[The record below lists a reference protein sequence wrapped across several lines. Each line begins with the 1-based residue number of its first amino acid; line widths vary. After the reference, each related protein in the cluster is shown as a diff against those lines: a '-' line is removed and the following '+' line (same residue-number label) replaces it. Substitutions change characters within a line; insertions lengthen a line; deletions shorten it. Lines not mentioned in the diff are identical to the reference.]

1 MMSLNHPC
9 HPSPFLPYKTARSP
23 AADMLDSRQP
33 FLFVRPKKKSHRE
46 TKQSSCQQGANP
58 PPPKKMI
65 PIQRRALTC
74 QT

>member
-33 FLFVRPKKKSHRE
+33 FLFVRPKKKKPQRNKTELVSAGC
-46 TKQSSCQQGANP
+46 KPSPS
-58 PPPKKMI
+58 KKK
-65 PIQRRALTC
+65 
-74 QT
+74 